1 MSNATLVLLITM
13 AILAQ
18 VAAVGLFGWQRR
30 RARLQQLNLS
40 GGAAGG
46 EVRPALV
53 LSRQLPEAEPALVA
67 AGVSP
72 AAWSGYREFRIE
84 RRAVEDECGAVCS
97 FYLVPTDGGTLT
109 PYRPGQ
115 YLTFRLEVPDPAG
128 GSPKTLVRCYSLS
141 DRPRAD
147 CYRIS
152 VKRVPSPPGRS
163 DLPPGVVSNSLHD
176 QLQEGGTLW
185 ARAPAGHF
193 YLTDDG
199 AVPIVLIGGGIGI
212 TPLLCILS
220 TLTHR
225 ADPRE
230 VWLFYGVRHGAEH
243 IMKEHLEGL
252 SKAHPN
258 VHLQVCY
265 SEPRPDDRLGTDYQH
280 QGFVNLELLRRT
292 LRFGRHEFYV
302 CGPPAMMES
311 LVPALQV
318 QGVASEDIHYESFGP
333 ASLNQR
339 QVPNTVVV
347 TDPVAVRFSGSGKTV
362 AWDGCAGSL
371 LDLAESQGISVDSG
385 CRAGSCGTCET
396 RIEAGEVEYRQQPDA
411 DLKPGH
417 CLLCISTPKTDLT
430 LAL

>member
-1 MSNATLVLLITM
+1 MSNATLVLLITA

-18 VAAVGLFGWQRR
+18 VAAVGLFGWQRQR
-30 RARLQQLNLS
+30 VRFRELGRSGEMA
-40 GGAAGG
+40 GGA
-46 EVRPALV
+46 PAA
-53 LSRQLPEAEPALVA
+53 SRKLPEAEPAVVA

-72 AAWSGYREFRIE
+72 AAWSGYREFRID
-84 RRAVEDECGAVCS
+84 RRVAEDQGGAVCS
-97 FYLVPTDGGTLT
+97 FYLVPADGGSLP
-109 PYRPGQ
+109 PYLPGQ
-115 YLTFRLEVPDPAG
+115 YLTFKLELPDPAG

-141 DRPRAD
+141 DRPRPD

-163 DLPPGVVSNSLHD
+163 ELPPGAISNYLHD
-176 QLQEGGTLW
+176 QLQEGATLS

-193 YLTDDG
+193 YLTEDG
-199 AVPIVLIGGGIGI
+199 AVPIVLIAGGIGM
-212 TPLLCILS
+212 TPMLCILN

-230 VWLFYGVRHGAEH
+230 VWLFYGVRNGAEH

-265 SEPRPDDRLGTDYQH
+265 SQPRPDDRLGTDYQH

-311 LVPALQV
+311 LVPALQA
-318 QGVASEDIHYESFGP
+318 QGVAPADIHYESFGP

-339 QVPNTVVV
+339 QVPSKAAVIN
-347 TDPVAVRFSGSGKTV
+347 PVAVRFSGSGKTV
-362 AWDGCAGSL
+362 AWNGCAGSL
-371 LDLAESQGISVDSG
+371 LDLAESQGIPVDSG
-385 CRAGSCGTCET
+385 CRAGSCGTCEM
-396 RIEAGEVEYRQQPDA
+396 RIEVGEVEYLQQPDA
-411 DLKPGH
+411 DPKPGH
-417 CLLCISTPKTDLT
+417 CLLCITTPKTDLT